1 MVVSSVC
8 IGRDRL
14 EGKAPGNE
22 EVNELRGQGAVLVV
36 FKGIEGLPPPTGSR
50 SKTEMNN
57 LVSVVLQSSV
67 DKGKWPEG

>member
-1 MVVSSVC
+1 MRKSTNREARVLSWLC
-8 IGRDRL
+8 
-14 EGKAPGNE
+14 
-22 EVNELRGQGAVLVV
+22 LRAL
-36 FKGIEGLPPPTGSR
+36 KDPPPTSSR